1 MALGTAMAGTD
12 DPDFIEEAADCYARL
27 DSLILD
33 RDKRGVGMHDGTTVP
48 TGWLRPEHVGEMNEA
63 LAEAREIVT
72 PNGACPKCDD
82 PECGKVKCQDC
93 GKLMH
98 PGDEMVECGD
108 PVGYSCRAC
117 VYRED
122 DHSISELTNGGGDGI
137 ECDGPPDDTHSGSGN
152 RTRGD

>member
-1 MALGTAMAGTD
+1 MTNTEIAELL
-12 DPDFIEEAADCYARL
+12 EE
-27 DSLILD
+27 
-33 RDKRGVGMHDGTTVP
+33 
-48 TGWLRPEHVGEMNEA
+48 

-82 PECGKVKCQDC
+82 PGCGKVKCQDC

-98 PGDEMVECGD
+98 PDDEMVECGD

-117 VYRED
+117 VYGED
-122 DHSISELTNGGGDGI
+122 DHSISELTDGECDGI
-137 ECDGPPDDTHSGSGN
+137 ECDGPPDDTHGGSGN